1 MIRRDFEAI
10 NIRLLPGL
18 NNIFKTLAGCDET
31 PRPLARC
38 AGISRPLPIRDG
50 SPRPLAK
57 CAGISRPLVSSDDTV
72 RLKMSASVSFAR
84 PPQVREHDVRR
95 VLN

>member
-18 NNIFKTLAGCDET
+18 NNIFKTLAGC
-31 PRPLARC
+31 
-38 AGISRPLPIRDG
+38 AGISRPLPICDG